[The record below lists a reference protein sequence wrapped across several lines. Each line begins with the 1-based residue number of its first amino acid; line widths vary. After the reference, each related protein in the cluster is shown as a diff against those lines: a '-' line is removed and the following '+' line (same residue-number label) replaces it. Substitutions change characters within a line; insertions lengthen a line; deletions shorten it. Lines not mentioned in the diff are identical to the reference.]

1 MTAVPRTLGEI
12 ATAVGGDLRGDPA
25 RVLRRVRGIEE
36 AGPEDLAVVL
46 DRRRAAAA
54 VSLAAGALIVPDA
67 LPAESLAGR
76 DVVFVRNARQAMI
89 EVLRLFHPDR
99 PHPPGVHASA
109 CVSPEARIH
118 PEAWV
123 GPGAVLEARADV
135 GARSEIHAHAYL
147 GEGVAIGEDTVI
159 HPNVTLYAGTR
170 VGSRVRIH
178 AGAVLGSDGFGF
190 PRGEDGAL
198 RKVPQVGIVEVDD
211 DVEIGANCTIDRATL
226 EATRVGRGTKID
238 NLVQIGHN
246 ARIGT
251 DCCIMGQVGISGSV
265 RVGSFA
271 TLCGQV
277 GIADGVELEER
288 VVVGAQSGVPH
299 DLTEGVWLG
308 TPARLATEMRRIFP
322 AMAKLPQLRLELQ
335 ALAARLEEIEKGRG
349 RDE

>member
-1 MTAVPRTLGEI
+1 MSGPRGHTLAAV
-12 ATAVGGDLRGDPA
+12 ASAVGGEVRGDPA
-25 RVLRRVRGIEE
+25 LLLDRVRSIED
-36 AGPEDLAVVL
+36 AGPRDLAVLL
-46 DRRRAAAA
+46 DRARTASAL
-54 VSLAAGALIVPDA
+54 SGAAGALIVPETMPEA
-67 LPAESLAGR
+67 PLAGR
-76 DVVFVRNARQAMI
+76 NVVRVRNARQAMI
-89 EVLRLFHPDR
+89 EVLRLFHPPATR
-99 PHPPGVHASA
+99 RGGVHPGAFVA
-109 CVSPEARIH
+109 AGARID
-118 PEAWV
+118 PTAWV
-123 GPGAVLEARADV
+123 GPGAVVEGGASI
-135 GARSEIHAHAYL
+135 GARSEIHAHACV
-147 GEGVAIGEDTVI
+147 GEDAVIGEDTIV
-159 HPNVTLYAGTR
+159 HPNVTIYAGTR
-170 VGSRVRIH
+170 IGSRVTIH

-190 PRGEDGAL
+190 PRGEDGVL

-226 EATRVGRGTKID
+226 EATRIGRGTKID

-277 GIADGVELEER
+277 GIADRVELADR

-322 AMAKLPQLRLELQ
+322 AMARLPDLRRELQDLIARIERLER
-335 ALAARLEEIEKGRG
+335 AGEAE
-349 RDE
+349 

>member
-1 MTAVPRTLGEI
+1 MTGRTLEEI
-12 ATAVGGDLRGDPA
+12 ASAVGGELRGNP
-25 RVLRRVRGIEE
+25 RLVLRRVRAIED
-36 AGPEDLAVVL
+36 AGPEDVAVVL

-54 VSLAAGALIVPDA
+54 VALSAGALIVPDA
-67 LPAESLAGR
+67 LPPAVLDGR
-76 DVVFVRNARQAMI
+76 NLVRVRDARQAMI
-89 EVLRLFHPDR
+89 DVLGLFHPAQPRR
-99 PHPPGVHASA
+99 PGIDASA
-109 CVSPEARIH
+109 FVSPEARVH

-123 GPGAVLEARADV
+123 GPGAVVEPRASV
-135 GARSEIHAHAYL
+135 GARSEIHAHAFV

-170 VGSRVRIH
+170 IGSRVRIH

-190 PRGEDGAL
+190 PRAEDGTL
-198 RKVPQVGIVEVDD
+198 RKVPQVGVVEVED

-226 EATRVGRGTKID
+226 ETTRVGRGTKID

-246 ARIGT
+246 ARIGA

-265 RVGSFA
+265 RIGNFA

-277 GIADGVELEER
+277 GIADGVELADR

-322 AMAKLPQLRLELQ
+322 ALARLPQTRRELQ
-335 ALAARLEEIEKGRG
+335 ELIERIERIEKTLDARTE
-349 RDE
+349 R